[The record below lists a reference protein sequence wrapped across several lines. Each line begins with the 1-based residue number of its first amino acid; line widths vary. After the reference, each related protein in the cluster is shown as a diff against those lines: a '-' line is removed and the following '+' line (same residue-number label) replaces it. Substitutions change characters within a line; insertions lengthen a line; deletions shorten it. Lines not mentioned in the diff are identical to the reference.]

1 MVAGEA
7 AKEAICLRGV
17 VGSFGVTGMK
27 GAITIH
33 SDSQSAIYLVKNLV
47 FHKRTKHIETRYHKI
62 REWIED
68 GKIDLQKIS
77 TLENPADM
85 LTKVIPAA
93 KFKASLDFVFVL
105 NH

>member
-1 MVAGEA
+1 MAAGEV
-7 AKEAICLRGV
+7 AKEGIWLKGV

-33 SDSQSAIYLVKNLV
+33 SDSQSAIYLAKNPV
-47 FHKRTKHIETRYHKI
+47 SHKRTKHIETRYHKI

-68 GKIDLQKIS
+68 GKIDLQKIG
-77 TLENPADM
+77 TLENPTDM

-93 KFKASLDFVFVL
+93 KFKASLDFVFIL

>member
-1 MVAGEA
+1 MAAGEA
-7 AKEAICLRGV
+7 TKEAIWIRGV
-17 VGSFGVTGMK
+17 VASFGVTGMK

-33 SDSQSAIYLVKNLV
+33 SDSQSAIYLAKNPV

-62 REWIED
+62 REWIEE
-68 GKIDLQKIS
+68 GKIDLQKID

-93 KFKASLDFVFVL
+93 KFKASLDFVFIL